1 MTTITNNQGITEQP
15 AAQQPQG
22 QGAALQISDLQNILL
37 IVDLASQRGA
47 FRANELAQIGQVF
60 DRISQFLQATLPP
73 PAEAP
78 AAPAAP
84 PLPTGQT
91 PVMAPVSTSPM
102 TPPFAPKIGG

>member
-1 MTTITNNQGITEQP
+1 MTTITNNQAITEQP

-73 PAEAP
+73 AAEAP
-78 AAPAAP
+78 AAVP
-84 PLPTGQT
+84 PVPTGQP